1 VCVFNNGPSTERK
14 QYHLSAN
21 KAGVF
26 RNVMGLSIQAMS
38 EELEGKAWM

>member
-1 VCVFNNGPSTERK
+1 MVLAQKGK

-38 EELEGKAWM
+38 EELEGKALM